1 VVKLDKAGVA
11 ASTGSACASGKEKV
25 SHVLDAMGLAAEEAS
40 GVVRYSSARETT
52 GEEWEKLAAIVEQVW
67 AEMKVP

>member
-25 SHVLDAMGLAAEEAS
+25 SHVLEAMGLSEEESS
-40 GVVRYSSARETT
+40 GVVRFSSSWETT
-52 GEEWEKLAAIVEQVW
+52 AGEWEKLAQIVESVW
-67 AEMKVP
+67 AEMNSR